1 MRNKI
6 FETVALTT
14 IIGGL
19 AWYLRPEM
27 PQVGDVILEAPRA
40 MWAIAT
46 GYGLTDQPTIW
57 QDILFNNGA
66 WWLAGLAMFWLVA
79 LVTWQVVRMVY
90 TACREWAGRRA
101 AVEFPDW
108 LPGDH

>member
-1 MRNKI
+1 MRRSI
-6 FETVALTT
+6 FETVALATAT
-14 IIGGL
+14 AGL
-19 AWYLRPEM
+19 AYYLRPEM
-27 PQVGDVILEAPRA
+27 SDLVDVLTDGPRA
-40 MWAIAT
+40 MWAIVT

-79 LVTWQVVRMVY
+79 LVTWQVVRLVY
-90 TACREWAGRRA
+90 TVVSEWNARRA

-108 LPGDH
+108 LPGNR

>member
-1 MRNKI
+1 MRNKV
-6 FETVALTT
+6 FETMALAT
-14 IIGGL
+14 ITGGL
-19 AWYLRPEM
+19 AYYLRPEM
-27 PQVGDVILEAPRA
+27 SDLAGVILDGPRSV
-40 MWAIAT
+40 WDIVT

-79 LVTWQVVRMVY
+79 LVTFQVVRLVY

-108 LPGDH
+108 LPGNR

>member
-1 MRNKI
+1 MRRSI
-6 FETVALTT
+6 FETVALATAT
-14 IIGGL
+14 AGL
-19 AWYLRPEM
+19 AYYLRPEM
-27 PQVGDVILEAPRA
+27 SDLVDVLTDGPRA
-40 MWAIAT
+40 MWAIVT

-90 TACREWAGRRA
+90 TVVSEWHARRA

-108 LPGDH
+108 LPGNR

>member
-1 MRNKI
+1 MCSKV
-6 FETVALTT
+6 FETVVLTT
-14 IIGGL
+14 ITGGL
-19 AWYLRPEM
+19 AYYLRSEM
-27 PQVGDVILEAPRA
+27 SDLAGVILEAPRDV
-40 MWAIAT
+40 WAIVT

-57 QDILFNNGA
+57 QDILFNNGT

-90 TACREWAGRRA
+90 AVVSEWYARRA

-108 LPGDH
+108 LPGNH

>member
-1 MRNKI
+1 MCNKI

-14 IIGGL
+14 ITGGL

-27 PQVGDVILEAPRA
+27 SQVGDVILEAPRDV
-40 MWAIAT
+40 WAIVT

-66 WWLAGLAMFWLVA
+66 WWLAGLAMGWLVA

-90 TACREWAGRRA
+90 AVVSAWYARRA

-108 LPGDH
+108 LPGNR

>member
-1 MRNKI
+1 MRRSI
-6 FETVALTT
+6 FETVALATAT
-14 IIGGL
+14 AGL
-19 AWYLRPEM
+19 AYYLRPEM
-27 PQVGDVILEAPRA
+27 SDLVDVLTDGPRA
-40 MWAIAT
+40 MWAIVT

-79 LVTWQVVRMVY
+79 LVTWQVVRLVY
-90 TACREWAGRRA
+90 TAWREWVARRA

-108 LPGDH
+108 LPGNR